1 MFLLDF
7 IRPILYYYSCLQN
20 KGAIMTRTLEKTGAM
35 RLGST
40 LLFFALLFF
49 LALLFFVL
57 VRNNSFWHSGDYLY
71 LSQAVKI
78 DHSWQ
83 EIFAQAP
90 YETFQ
95 PLVNTIFYFEFK
107 LFGLNAWH
115 YYLFNILIHSLNAL
129 LVYLV
134 VFTLLRHKGIAV
146 LSSLLFVFAVGN
158 YGKAVMVVAGIS
170 DLLITMLTL
179 TTLLLYLKNELYK
192 GGKLFSPW
200 FFGSLICFLLSLLTK
215 ATSFSVLGCMLAF
228 NLFFRE
234 ETGKRVLHRNFVVI
248 GVFAFVVLAAKL
260 IFLPNLPAKADFVL
274 DFYFFKHFGSYL
286 IRMVFPIHYSSTV
299 EAAGP
304 IVRFI
309 YTLATEI
316 RVFTFLCIL
325 SYSVFGFIF
334 GNRVIRFFL
343 TWTYITVTPFC
354 FFRFPA
360 DWLNIRHLY
369 LVSIGFSML
378 LASGTV
384 LASRLL
390 SQRAWRRYLPYLVPL
405 LFILLSS
412 MITFNLDKNYE
423 AIAESP
429 ALTST
434 RDAFLAEYNR
444 HYPPAEFR

>member
-1 MFLLDF
+1 M
-7 IRPILYYYSCLQN
+7 RPGTS
-20 KGAIMTRTLEKTGAM
+20 
-35 RLGST
+35 
-40 LLFFALLFF
+40 LLFFVLLFI
-49 LALLFFVL
+49 LAFLFFVL
-57 VRNNSFWHSGDYLY
+57 VRNNTFWHSGDYLY
-71 LSQAVKI
+71 LSQALKI
-78 DHSWQ
+78 DHSWH
-83 EIFAQAP
+83 EIFASAP

-95 PLVNTIFYFEFK
+95 PLVNAIFFLEFK
-107 LFGLNAWH
+107 LFGLNAWY
-115 YYLFNILIHSLNAL
+115 YYLFNIFIHSLNAF

-134 VFTLLRHKGIAV
+134 VFTLLRHRGIAI

-179 TTLLLYLKNELYK
+179 VTLLLYLKNELQK
-192 GGKLFSPW
+192 GGRLLSPW
-200 FFGSLICFLLSLLTK
+200 FFGSLFCFLLSLLTK

-234 ETGKRVLHRNFVVI
+234 DTKKRVFHRNFVVI
-248 GVFAFVVLAAKL
+248 GVFAFVVLAFKL
-260 IFLPNLPAKADFVL
+260 AFLQNLPAKADFIFIDV
-274 DFYFFKHFGSYL
+274 YFFKHFGSYL

-304 IVRFI
+304 HVRFI

-334 GNRVIRFFL
+334 GNRVIRFFI
-343 TWTYITVTPFC
+343 TWTYITVMPFC
-354 FFRFPA
+354 FFKFPA

-369 LVSIGFSML
+369 LVSVGFSML

-384 LASRLL
+384 LAARLL
-390 SQRAWRRYLPYLVPL
+390 SRRSWRRYLPYLAPL
-405 LFILLSS
+405 LFVLLSS
-412 MITFNLDKNYE
+412 MITYNLDKNYE
-423 AIAESP
+423 AMASSP

-434 RDAFLAEYNR
+434 RDAFLAEY
-444 HYPPAEFR
+444 HQYYPPDKSR